1 MAEISANNKRIFKNT
16 IILYI
21 RMVVVLLVSLYTSR
35 VVLKALGVDDFGLYS
50 VVGGVVGL
58 LSFFNVTM
66 ARSTQR
72 FLNVAM
78 VKGEKSLGEIFA
90 SSITVHLLF
99 AVVFLFLGETIGL
112 WFLNSYIR
120 IPEGRE
126 FAANVVYQA
135 SIVSFCVSIISI
147 PYSAAVISYEKMSF
161 VAFVSILDAF
171 LKLGI
176 AFLIL
181 NSSNDRLIF
190 YSLLLLGVTVLN
202 YVLYYSFCRKNYKV
216 LKFRIS
222 RNKDNFKQIFGFVSW
237 TLVGE
242 SAQVGCN
249 QGNVI
254 LVNMFHSLV
263 ANAAMSIG
271 VQINNALY
279 SLTSNFQTAF
289 SPQITKSYA
298 EGNFDYLKK
307 LVYTTS
313 KLSFCILF
321 VVALPVSFNI
331 DLILEVWLGKAPAM
345 SNTFSILFL
354 VNALLN
360 AISNPFHFVVLS
372 SGRIRNFQII
382 CSIIYLIDLPI
393 TYLLFR
399 MGLPAPTVL
408 WVKIST
414 MIAIIAVRILYASR
428 IVPTMNFLDYC
439 RKVFFPLLVT
449 SIISVSLAFFLNV
462 YSTTIAYRLGF
473 TVIIELVCC
482 ALLWLWCLEKNE
494 RNLLLTY
501 IKLKK

>member
-1 MAEISANNKRIFKNT
+1 MQTPVSKNQRIFKNT

-21 RMVVVLLVSLYTSR
+21 RMVVVLLITLYTSR
-35 VVLKALGVDDFGLYS
+35 VVLQALGVDDFGLYS

-72 FLNVAM
+72 FLNVTM
-78 VKGEKSLGEIFA
+78 VKGEESLSQIFA

-99 AVVFLFLGETIGL
+99 AAIFLMLGETLGL
-112 WFLNSYIR
+112 WFLNTYVN
-120 IPEGRE
+120 IPENRV
-126 FAANVVYQA
+126 FAANIVYQV
-135 SIVSFCVSIISI
+135 SVVSFCISIISI
-147 PYSAAVISYEKMSF
+147 PYSAGVIAYERMSF
-161 VAFVSILDAF
+161 VAFVSILDAI

-176 AFLIL
+176 ALL
-181 NSSNDRLIF
+181 LLKTSGDRLIL
-190 YSLLLLGVTVLN
+190 YSILLFGITILN
-202 YVLYYSFCRKNYKV
+202 FILYFSYCGKHFKF

-222 RNKDNFKQIFGFVSW
+222 KNKDDFKQIFGFVSW

-249 QGNVI
+249 QGNVV
-254 LVNMFHSLV
+254 LVNMFHSLA

-271 VQINNALY
+271 VQVNNALY

-298 EGNFDYLKK
+298 EGNYDYLKK

-331 DLILEVWLGKAPAM
+331 DWLLDVWLDKVPAM
-345 SNTFSILFL
+345 SNTFAVLFL
-354 VNALLN
+354 INALLN
-360 AISNPFHFVVLS
+360 AISNPFHFVVLA

-382 CSIIYLIDLPI
+382 SSVIYLLDLPI
-393 TYLLFR
+393 TYLLFK

-414 MIAIIAVRILYASR
+414 MVLIIGVRISYASR
-428 IVPTMNFLDYC
+428 IVPSMTLLDYG
-439 RKVFFPLLVT
+439 KQVFLPLLAT
-449 SIISVSLAFFLNV
+449 SFVSVFLAFFLNG
-462 YSTTIAYRLGF
+462 YSDTISLRLLY
-473 TVIIELVCC
+473 TVVIEFVCC
-482 ALLWLWCLEKNE
+482 SLLWLWCIKKQE
-494 RNLLLTY
+494 RNLLLSY
-501 IKLKK
+501 LKIKK